1 MPFKMNKIQH
11 RWTRQQQPGTLSGAG
26 AIDPLKFTTYF
37 TSTGSNA
44 LTLADGT
51 YYGQRVTIVHIS
63 DGGSGTITQTSGA
76 KLTASLAR
84 IVLTNAYESVT
95 LEWDGSVWN
104 PITCNPVAVAV
115 AS

>member
-1 MPFKMNKIQH
+1 MQELN
-11 RWTRQQQPGTLSGAG
+11 RQQRQRIEGEAPGTLTGAG
-26 AIDPLKFTTYF
+26 AINPLKKTTYF

-84 IVLTNAYESVT
+84 IVLANAYESVT

-104 PITCNPVAVAV
+104 PIVSCPVAVAV